1 MISSNVRPRTTSRR
15 FGQLRFMVGPGNT
28 GELVVTIMQLNEKLW
43 SILTTKFITEGKDAK
58 KIFSVIFPF
67 NHLTQGIK

>member
-1 MISSNVRPRTTSRR
+1 
-15 FGQLRFMVGPGNT
+15 MVGPGNT